1 MTGMMMMYVS
11 WLVGPLLQLTL
22 LIFMLRRKLQAVFPR
37 FFSYIVFQIVKS
49 VILFGIYRYDH
60 ENYFDAY
67 WTGNAISVLLS
78 VTVMDEILHS
88 LLKQYGGI
96 QKLTSLIFRWACGL
110 LLLLSIV
117 NAYSSQQTG
126 PDRVISAVL
135 AFDRSVRV
143 MQCGLFFLLMILCRL
158 LRNCWRQ
165 HVFGIALGFGIFA
178 SIELMLVSIV
188 THFSDGGVAVVSLIK
203 SAAYNAVTL
212 LWVMYLRRPSDAISV
227 VDVDRQVDDLAGAL
241 VPSIQPTDYAF
252 LSMVEQAVDRVL
264 SRGSWPKPSVR
275 GSQVIGRKPE
285 REERN

>member
-1 MTGMMMMYVS
+1 MNGMTMYVS
-11 WLVGPLLQLTL
+11 WLVGPLLQITL
-22 LIFMLRRKLQAVFPR
+22 LVFMVQRRLHPVFPR

-49 VILFGIYRYDH
+49 GILFGIYRYHH

-78 VTVMDEILHS
+78 VTVMDEILQN
-88 LLKQYGGI
+88 LLKRYGGI
-96 QKLTSLIFRWACGL
+96 QRLTSLIFRWACAL

-117 NAYSSQQTG
+117 TAFSSQQTG
-126 PDRVISAVL
+126 SDRVISMVL
-135 AFDRSVRV
+135 AFDRSVRF
-143 MQCGLFFLLMILCRL
+143 MQCGLCFLLLILCRL

-178 SIELMLVSIV
+178 SIELILVSTV
-188 THFSDGGVAVVSLIK
+188 MYFGEGGGAIISLIK

-212 LWVMYLRRPSDAISV
+212 LWVIYLRCPSESISV
-227 VDVDRQVDDLAGAL
+227 LDVHPQVGTLDAAVVAPTPAGD
-241 VPSIQPTDYAF
+241 SAF

-264 SRGSWPKPSVR
+264 SRGSWPRPPVR
-275 GSQVIGRKPE
+275 GSQIIGRQPE